1 MAHKEEKK
9 ANPKG
14 KGKLSDE
21 LPCLLSGLLSG
32 DWFYEQVVD
41 FEAWQQ
47 IEEWEKEARLEA
59 REERGE
65 VLAKWKEQKEERN
78 TVIIAR
84 QAKWETEKAAAKLAK
99 KSTVGKASSNNSE
112 AKGKFSS

>member
-1 MAHKEEKK
+1 MACKEEKK

-14 KGKLSDE
+14 KGKLMSDE
-21 LPCLLSGLLSG
+21 LPCLLSGN
-32 DWFYEQVVD
+32 WFYEQAVD

-65 VLAKWKEQKEERN
+65 VLAKWKEQEEERN
-78 TVIIAR
+78 TAITAR
-84 QAKWETEKAAAKLAK
+84 
-99 KSTVGKASSNNSE
+99 
-112 AKGKFSS
+112 